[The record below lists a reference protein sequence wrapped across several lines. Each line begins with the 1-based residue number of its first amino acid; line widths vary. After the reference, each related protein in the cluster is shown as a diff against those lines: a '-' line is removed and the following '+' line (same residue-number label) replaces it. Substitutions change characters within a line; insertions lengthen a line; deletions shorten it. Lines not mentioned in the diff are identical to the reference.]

1 MPDYKG
7 ADLELKTGFLVL
19 QINILKGSLLP
30 TNELHCIRSN
40 SFLDQ
45 LTLDELPKT
54 PHGVTVV
61 GLAIF

>member
-1 MPDYKG
+1 MSDYKG
-7 ADLELKTGFLVL
+7 AYLDFETDFLGL